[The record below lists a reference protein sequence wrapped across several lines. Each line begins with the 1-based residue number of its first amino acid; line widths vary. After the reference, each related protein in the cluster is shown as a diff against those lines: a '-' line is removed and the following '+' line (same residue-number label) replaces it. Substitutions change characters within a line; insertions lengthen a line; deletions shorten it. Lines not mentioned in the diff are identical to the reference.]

1 MLWLTILL
9 AQGCLSMC
17 EAAVA
22 ATATTAAGAA
32 AAAVAAAAAAAAAA
46 ARAPYIRNR
55 QGKSNSK
62 ALGPFGIPANAV
74 HAAMTQ
80 GAPCRCPKT
89 AVHWL
94 PGDGAR
100 PPDAPPRFRHCRPAN
115 RARACMDGCGGGRRL
130 CQQPAAP
137 SGQPLKYPAMYLCT
151 TRGLNVVKQLCVRPG
166 SPAFSPGVS

>member
-1 MLWLTILL
+1 
-9 AQGCLSMC
+9 MC

-115 RARACMDGCGGGRRL
+115 RARACMDGCGGGAAALPATCSSQRPAIKVPGDVPVYYTGTKRGQTIVRAPRL
-130 CQQPAAP
+130 A
-137 SGQPLKYPAMYLCT
+137 
-151 TRGLNVVKQLCVRPG
+151 CV
-166 SPAFSPGVS
+166 